1 MHRFVLAAVAFFAL
15 LYGLTAQGFADETI
29 LIKEVFSRETSII
42 RFEKGPG
49 INEVFSKEVSL
60 FVPNGRPDEIREITS
75 RSVGLL
81 NVDSTAPAPI
91 EDLDVT
97 LSPTGDTAVLDWS
110 SYDQWSVGDVVEFVI
125 YYSSDGPIT
134 DLNAEGLNTITVS
147 AETTTVTIENL
158 PEFTDHFFVVVPVD
172 GLGNSDPDVSYA
184 AGYVLCPEV
193 VSREMTLF
201 VDAGPRDV
209 ALSSPVSRSVSIVS
223 VTNDPPDIVDDPVI
237 TVSGDGSTVTLD
249 WESYDQWSQ
258 ADITRFDIYYTSD
271 GPFDTVPA
279 QGLSVVSVS
288 AESTSVTLEGLTAFT
303 DYYFAVVPVD
313 GLGNYNETVVYSA
326 SYVLSPQVISR
337 EVSLFTGNQKP
348 IPFQEII
355 SRAASILTPDSAVP
369 DPVTGS
375 DSGFSVE
382 TASDEY
388 SAVILDWSSYEE
400 AVQLDVLQYDIY
412 VSTAFFTDV
421 TGMVPFASVGAGIQQ
436 YTLSGLPGGAIRYFA
451 VVAKDAMGNYNATVY
466 ARSGLTSVSGVGEV
480 SNLAVQSDET
490 SLTFTWDPP
499 EGAGSFLSHYL
510 IYFGGSTEP
519 LTLAAD
525 QTSWTT
531 TDLSAATGYP
541 FKITTVDKFGNESQG
556 NSVTGA
562 TWLANPENVSITA
575 DGDNV
580 YLTWDAAGSS
590 GLLQYYAV
598 YKDSSPI
605 VDVTGLTPVT
615 TLSGT
620 QASLGTIS
628 DVSGYYF
635 AVAAVNVS
643 DGLNPAVSSVSGT
656 KESQTVNFTEPVA
669 GSALTATATSGLLVR
684 FVSSN
689 TSIATVDSDIFTVL
703 QGGPVTVTAIQDG
716 NEDYWPAKASYTLR
730 LSPVITGVTAQG
742 AALGDGFTF
751 TTATVTVAVTAAD
764 ADGIAMANIYGRD
777 LPDGAWRLLAQDT
790 SAGDGLS
797 GVVPVSSLTDGD
809 FELRVAVHST
819 TGYSSQKT
827 FTGELA
833 LSLPDA
839 PNVTQPV
846 SGLTTSNPILAV
858 AGTVSADVT
867 SVKVYQNGTLAATLS
882 AFNGSF
888 SGTVTLTDG
897 NNELTFQ
904 AVNRKGA
911 GPLSAV
917 ITVTLDR
924 SVPESPKHLKAQS
937 QASGVVSLSWSKPLD
952 TTVAGYHLYRSDSA
966 FTTVGQAA
974 LLNTGLIT
982 ATLYKDLPG
991 QDGIYY
997 YAVTAVDYAGN
1008 ESPLSSVVS
1017 GGSDR
1022 VAPQAVSIEYSPT
1035 GPYDAGTG
1043 RMGPGIVYLTLRVS
1057 EPLATTPFLSINPVG
1072 AVPMTVDLDQDSDLV
1087 YSGLFVI
1094 DSDTPTGTAYAVFS
1108 AKDEAGNRGDSIA
1121 SGGSVTI
1128 DTDGPV
1134 LADIRIT
1141 PGAPVKNEKE
1151 GTNPVE
1157 PVDITVVLGLTEA
1170 VKDGQAPALAYTLS
1184 ITQASPVTIDA
1195 ISRISTMDGHAQTWQ
1210 AAFTLPANAGEAQAE
1225 TLKFTYS
1232 AVDDLDNLSGKIT
1245 AANTFQVYQGD
1256 LPPLDVPENFTGT
1269 GLPLGKIKLSWD
1281 AVDLASGY
1289 KLYRMA
1295 PGESELTE
1303 LATLGAVT
1311 EYTDE
1316 PETEGTYTYALASLR
1331 HENGETAQSDMC
1343 DPINVVSDATAPDAP
1358 TNFTLTLTPQGIQA
1372 AWTPSVSASTQ
1383 TLTYSLYRG
1392 AGDANTVF
1400 NSVEGLVSVHTGIEG
1415 IAAIDTSPSASH
1427 HCYAVTAV
1435 DQAGNES
1442 VPSGTGYLDFELL
1455 PVETLTVIR
1464 VDDGNP
1470 EISWT
1475 HSGSSI
1481 AGYDIYQGPEGSAV
1495 QLNTALVTASVFT
1508 DETFDGSERRY
1519 TVFAE
1524 NTDGQQSLGR
1534 SIVLPLMTATLGE
1547 DASLRRGLMN
1557 RLDYIVTNSGS
1568 SDVADAVLR
1577 VTVEGVE
1584 HVSQSF
1590 DLGAGQSLTVPVVV
1604 GGYSD
1609 LPDTAALYSAIEI
1622 TPNEGELVQIGTN
1635 SEISVGIGMLQL
1647 SFTNNEFV
1655 RGGTGQIAFTLEN
1668 TGDEEIEIVTA
1679 ESDGS
1684 ASLDI
1689 TLYLS
1694 DEDGNILSTGTYTQV
1709 LGSSVVKL
1717 ANGRTVARIASGDRF
1732 ESQAMAIDVP
1742 ANAPDELELTLE
1754 ISSVY
1759 YHLGEDPAVEMDGV
1773 QTGRDITLVDTAYT
1787 GELLSIDPDES
1798 LGDQDIVITGQAVD
1812 RNDGAALAEVP
1823 LTLVITLDGFER
1835 TVDVFTGSDGC
1846 FSYPFEPSEG
1856 EYGEYQ
1862 VCVIHPD
1869 LRDRPVQGSFT
1880 ITDPNTARI
1889 TFTPG
1894 SYELTMARNYT
1905 RDIVVTLTAGEAASA
1920 THLAFEA
1927 SDIPQGI
1934 HVDTGDGLSSLG
1946 AGETGTITISLWAD
1960 NTAEET
1966 LSLTLT
1972 LVSDEQPDGS
1982 LGTLAVDIGLTDV
1995 GPILSYTPS
2004 AIETSVALDDSVTE
2018 NLALENQGFIRLTDL
2033 AIELVTQDDTP
2044 VPDWA
2049 LLNQPSGVDA
2059 LDVGESMDLS
2069 VVFAPID
2076 GSAAEGDYDFYV
2088 RVTSSNYTAVDIPVR
2103 VTVSDSGIGN
2113 ILFKVSDIYTGT
2125 KDENNEVIQGLAGAN
2140 LTLAYEADTSQT
2152 YSGQTDQYGE
2162 LTFSDLPTGRYKYRL
2177 TADNHDQVIGRVWIK
2192 PDITATE
2199 DVFMGYNLVSVEWSV
2214 VETSIQDKYEVV
2226 LNATYETDV
2235 PAAVVIAE
2243 PASITLPDMEPGDVL
2258 TGEIRFTNY
2267 GLIRAEEI
2275 EFTLPESNEYFKYEL
2290 LANIPD
2296 TIEAKE
2302 SITVPY
2308 RVTCLASLTGNDEGA
2323 GGDCFSYGDETCL
2336 WYLFECTNGSV
2347 WEEVRCVRFVYI
2359 DGDCFNFAAEPGDS
2373 SGGPGFTITGFDT
2386 SYTPPEEIPIGV
2398 ICRIVAVCEVDDEC
2412 CKEFARDEVAS
2423 YVNLMSGDYEDDEV
2437 DLFLKIPG
2445 ETLAVRRYYYD
2456 QEWHFKNVGS
2466 VLGLNYDSANA
2477 SIPYTISKDGVK
2489 YEKSDALGTVYTFN
2503 KVKHIFRDADGF
2515 LWKDKLENW
2524 IRYDLEGRVKT
2535 RGNHDQT
2542 YFTYVYDST
2551 DPDRLSHIEDNKGNA
2566 VLWYDYT
2573 ADGQV
2578 KLVEDGY
2585 GRQVSYDYDAD
2596 GRLTQVTDVLENT
2609 FQYTYDENGW
2619 MISKTDPAGRTTQ
2632 MEYNAFGWVSAIV
2645 DDKGN
2650 RTSYSYAQND
2660 AQNEIYA
2667 MVTYPNGRVKEIW
2680 YDELGRVTRTDLNGT
2695 TIEENVYGNR
2705 KRIKTDERGYK
2716 TIYEFDE
2723 WNQLIKKTYP
2733 DGSVEETE
2741 YDPATKLKVR
2751 RVKKNGT
2758 VVTYEYDDDRN
2769 LTRRVQAPG
2778 TDDEIIHEF
2787 TYDEYGN
2794 ELKQTTV
2801 MGDESVP
2808 DSVIEMAYDGYGNM
2822 TSSTDPE
2829 GNTTTY
2835 THNYLGMP
2843 LTKTDPRGNTW
2854 TYEYDNAGNLITE
2867 TGPSEDESEPNVIT
2881 YTYDAVG
2888 NRTTQTDPLGG
2899 VVQFA
2904 YDIKDRLVKQ
2914 TDPLGNE
2921 TVYQRDFEGKVLQQ
2935 TDAEGS
2941 YLVFGYDNLG
2951 RLISKGTSAGKQ
2963 ATFEYD
2969 QDSAVG
2975 CPACSGSGTGEPS
2988 VIQYPTMEVGQ
2999 DYDRLG
3005 RKIRDRYEPL
3015 DGTAARER
3023 TTEYDETGNVTAVTD
3038 MNGLTTSYEYDAVG
3052 RKVKEI
3058 RPGGTS
3064 ISYTYDEQKNMTGL
3078 TDANGHTTAF
3088 EYDLNNRL
3096 VKETRPGGQETTY
3109 TYDENGNL
3117 ASRTDAKG
3125 QVTAYDYNAVN
3136 KLAAIRYINAGET
3149 TASKTVTF
3157 TWDMGG
3163 NMTGYSDGTLSA
3175 EFTYDRAHQKT
3186 SATVHYGSFTKTYAY
3201 AYYGNGLVKS
3211 FTGPDGITVDYTH
3224 TKDNRISTISIP
3236 DAGIVSY
3243 NAYEWSSPASILLPG
3258 GTLKEFEYDAFNQA
3272 KAITAK
3278 DPGGTSVMDLG
3289 YELDNQANVTSISSL
3304 AGTVSYAYDN
3314 LYRLVRV
3321 DDPARG
3327 ITEYTFDGMNNRMS
3341 PGTWAYNTNDQLTAG
3356 DGAAYTYDANGNV
3369 ASKET
3374 ATDKFYYTY
3383 DHENRLIKIQSDS
3396 AGEIAAYG
3404 YDPFGRRISKE
3415 VGGVNTFFIYA
3426 DEGLVGE
3433 CDDDGDFIRTYGYV
3447 PGTMNSYNP
3456 VFMRTGDDCFFY
3468 HTDRIGKP
3476 VKMTDING
3484 ITVWSADYDV
3494 YGTARVDAGSTI
3506 TNPLRLPGHY
3516 RDEESGLHYNYFR
3529 YYDPST
3535 GRYLQ
3540 PDPLGLGNRPVVGNY
3555 RAGKTCFGAF
3565 SDIDINYYVYAD
3577 ANPGNKIDPFGTRSV
3592 SAGFQG
3598 STGCMPVMGLA
3609 GFEISGKLEAK
3620 ECCDCETMQM
3630 DEVIT
3635 IEACIAACVGVAGPG
3650 WRPLMGVGKTTC
3662 CPKEAEGSAKLY
3674 GSCNFGPVSCSVDI
3688 PLKPFPPSNVTG
3700 NCATGTILGFDGSVD
3715 LGALSCSAGGC
3726 ASVSF

>member
-1 MHRFVLAAVAFFAL
+1 MHRFVIAAVAIFAL
-15 LYGLTAQGFADETI
+15 LSGLTAQGFADETI

-42 RFEKGPG
+42 GFEKGSG
-49 INEVFSKEVSL
+49 FNEVFSKEVTL
-60 FVPNGRPDEIREITS
+60 FVPNGRPHEIREITS
-75 RSVGLL
+75 RSVGVL
-81 NVDSTAPAPI
+81 NADRTVPAPVA
-91 EDLDVT
+91 DLDVT

-110 SYDQWSVGDVVEFVI
+110 RYDQWSVGDIVEFVI

-134 DLNAEGLNTITVS
+134 DIGASGLSEIIVGADTTTITIEGLQ
-147 AETTTVTIENL
+147 A
-158 PEFTDHFFVVVPVD
+158 FTDHFFVVVPVD
-172 GLGNSDPDVSYA
+172 GLGNSDPNVSYA

-201 VDAGPRDV
+201 VDNGPRDI
-209 ALSSPVSRSVSIVS
+209 ALSSPVSRPVSIVT
-223 VTNDPPDIVDDPVI
+223 VTGDPPDIVGDPVI
-237 TVSGDGSTVTLD
+237 TASGDGSTVTLD
-249 WESYDQWSQ
+249 WGSYDQWSQ
-258 ADITRFDIYYTSD
+258 ADIVRFDIYYTSD

-279 QGLSVVSVS
+279 DGLSVVSVP
-288 AESTSVTLEGLTAFT
+288 ADSTTVTLEGLAALT

-313 GLGNYNETVVYSA
+313 GLGNFSATVVYSA
-326 SYVLSPQVISR
+326 SYVLCPQVVSR
-337 EVSLFTGNQKP
+337 EISVFTGNQKP
-348 IPFQEII
+348 TPFQEII

-369 DPVTGS
+369 DPVTGV

-382 TASDEY
+382 TAADEY
-388 SAVILDWSSYEE
+388 SAVILDWRSYEE
-400 AVQLDVLQYDIY
+400 SVQLDVLQYDIY

-421 TGMVPFASVGAGIQQ
+421 TGMEPFASLGAGVQQ
-436 YTLSGLPGGAIRYFA
+436 YTLSGLPGAAIRYFA
-451 VVAKDAMGNYNATVY
+451 VVAKDALGNFNSAVY

-480 SNLAVQSDET
+480 GHLAAQSDAT

-519 LTLAAD
+519 EILAAD
-525 QTSWTT
+525 QTSWTAT
-531 TDLSAATGYP
+531 GLSATTGYP

-562 TWLANPENVSITA
+562 TWLAHPANVALTA

-580 YLTWDAAGSS
+580 TMTWDAVEPS
-590 GLLQYYAV
+590 GLLQYYAI
-598 YKDSSPI
+598 YKSSSPI
-605 VDVTGLTPVT
+605 EDVTGMTPVS

-628 DVSGYYF
+628 DVSGWYF
-635 AVAAVNVS
+635 AVTAVNVS
-643 DGLNPAVSSVSGT
+643 DGWNPSVSSVSGT
-656 KESQTVNFTEPVA
+656 KSSQTVSFTEPVA
-669 GSALTATATSGLLVR
+669 GSALTATASSGLSVR

-689 TSIATVDSDIFTVL
+689 TAVATVDSNIFTVL
-703 QGGPVTVTAIQDG
+703 QGGSVTMTAIQDG
-716 NEDYWPAKASYTLR
+716 DGSYWPAKASHTLR
-730 LSPVITGVTAQG
+730 PLPVITGVTAQG
-742 AALGDGFTF
+742 ADLGDGFVF

-764 ADGIAMANIYGRD
+764 ADGIAMANVYGRV

-790 SAGDGLS
+790 SAGDGLTA
-797 GVVPVSSLTDGD
+797 VVPVSSLDDGD
-809 FELRVAVHST
+809 FELRVAVHSS
-819 TGYSSQKT
+819 TGYSSRKT
-827 FTGELA
+827 FTGALA

-846 SGLTTSNPILAV
+846 SGLTTSNPILTV

-867 SVKVYQNGTLAATLS
+867 SVNVYLNGTLSATLS
-882 AFNGSF
+882 PFNGSF
-888 SGTVTLTDG
+888 SGTVTLADG

-924 SVPESPKHLKAQS
+924 SAPESPKHFKAQS

-952 TTVAGYHLYRSDSA
+952 STVAGYALYRSGA
-966 FTTVGQAA
+966 VFTTADQAT
-974 LLNTGLIT
+974 LINSGLIS

-991 QDGIYY
+991 QDGTYY
-997 YAVTAVDYAGN
+997 YGVTAVDYAGN
-1008 ESPLSSVVS
+1008 ESPLSGVVS
-1017 GGSDR
+1017 GVSDR
-1022 VAPQAVSIEYSPT
+1022 IAPQAVSIEYSPT
-1035 GPYDAGTG
+1035 GNYDADTD
-1043 RMGPGIVYLTLRVS
+1043 RMGPGIVYLTLTVN
-1057 EPLATTPFLSINPVG
+1057 EPLTTTPFLSINPVG
-1072 AVPMTVDLDQDSDLV
+1072 AVPMTVDLDQDSDLE

-1151 GTNPVE
+1151 GTDPVE

-1170 VKDGQAPALAYTLS
+1170 VKAGQVPALAYTLS
-1184 ITQASPVTIDA
+1184 VTNPIPVPIDG
-1195 ISRISTMDGHAQTWQ
+1195 ISQIDAQTWQ
-1210 AAFTLPANAGEAQAE
+1210 ASFTLPADAGETVE

-1232 AVDDLDNLSGKIT
+1232 AVDDLDNTSSKIT
-1245 AANTFQVYQGD
+1245 ADNTFQIYQGD

-1269 GLPLGKIKLSWD
+1269 SLPQGIIKLSWD

-1289 KLYRMA
+1289 VLYRMA
-1295 PGESELTE
+1295 PGESVLTE
-1303 LATLGAVT
+1303 LASPGAVT
-1311 EYTDE
+1311 EYTDN
-1316 PETEGTYTYALASLR
+1316 PGAEGTYTYALASLR
-1331 HENGETAQSDMC
+1331 HENGETAESDMC
-1343 DPINVVSDATAPDAP
+1343 DPIEVVSDATAPEAP
-1358 TNFTLTLTPQGIQA
+1358 ANLVLTLTGQGIQA
-1372 AWTPSVSASTQ
+1372 AWTASASALTE

-1392 AGDANTVF
+1392 AGDADTQF
-1400 NSVEGLVSVHTGIEG
+1400 DSVEGLVSVHTGIEG
-1415 IAAIDTSPSASH
+1415 IAAADTGPSADY
-1427 HCYAVTAV
+1427 HCYVVTAV

-1464 VDDGNP
+1464 VDDENP

-1495 QLNTALVTASVFT
+1495 QLNTALVTASAFT
-1508 DETFDGSERRY
+1508 DEAFDGSERRY
-1519 TVFAE
+1519 TVIAE
-1524 NTDGQQSLGR
+1524 NLDGEQSLGR

-1547 DASLRRGLMN
+1547 NASLKRGLMN
-1557 RLDYIVTNSGS
+1557 RLDYTVTNSGS

-1577 VTVEGVE
+1577 VTVEGIE

-1590 DLGAGQSLTVPVVV
+1590 DLGAGQSLTVPVVI

-1609 LPDTAALYSAIEI
+1609 LPDTAALYTAIEI
-1622 TPNEGELVQIGTN
+1622 TPNEGELAQIGT
-1635 SEISVGIGMLQL
+1635 SGDISVGIGMLRL

-1668 TGDEEIEIVTA
+1668 TGDEQIEIVTA

-1689 TLYLS
+1689 TLYLG

-1717 ANGRTVARIASGDRF
+1717 ASGRTVARIASGDSF

-1742 ANAPDELELTLE
+1742 ANAPDELALTLE

-1759 YHLGEDPAVEMDGV
+1759 YQLGQDQAVEMDGL
-1773 QTGRDITLVDTAYT
+1773 QTSRDITLVDTAYT
-1787 GELLSIDPDES
+1787 GALLNIDPDES
-1798 LGDQDIVITGQAVD
+1798 AGDQDIVITGQAVD

-1823 LTLVITLDGFER
+1823 LTLVIALDGFER
-1835 TVDVFTGSDGC
+1835 IVDVFTGSDGR
-1846 FSYPFEPSEG
+1846 FSYPFEPVKG

-1862 VCVIHPD
+1862 VCAIHPD

-1880 ITDPNTARI
+1880 IADPDTARI
-1889 TFTPG
+1889 TFTPAG
-1894 SYELTMARNYT
+1894 CDLTMARNYT
-1905 RDIVVTLTAGEAASA
+1905 RDIVVTLTAGQAAARA
-1920 THLAFEA
+1920 TNLGFEA
-1927 SDIPQGI
+1927 SDLPQGI
-1934 HVDTGDGLSSLG
+1934 HVDTGEGLSNLG
-1946 AGETGTITISLWAD
+1946 AGETGTVTIRLWAD
-1960 NTAEET
+1960 NTADEN
-1966 LSLTLT
+1966 LSLTLA
-1972 LVSDEQPDGS
+1972 LVSDEQPDGD
-1982 LGTLAVDIGLTDV
+1982 LGTLAVDIGLTDA
-1995 GPILSYTPS
+1995 GPILACTPS
-2004 AIETSVALDDSVTE
+2004 VIETGVALDDRVTE
-2018 NLALENQGFIRLTDL
+2018 PLSLENQGFIRLSGVS
-2033 AIELVTQDDTP
+2033 IELVAKDDTGA
-2044 VPDWA
+2044 PDWA
-2049 LLNQPSGVDA
+2049 LLNLPSGVDA
-2059 LDVGESMDLS
+2059 VDVGQSIDLS
-2069 VVFAPID
+2069 VVFAPLE
-2076 GSAAEGDYDFYV
+2076 GSAAEGTYDFYV
-2088 RVTSSNYTAVDIPVR
+2088 RVASTNYTTVNIPVR
-2103 VTVSDSGIGN
+2103 VTVSDSGMGN

-2140 LTLAYEADTSQT
+2140 LTLEYEADTSQT

-2214 VETSIQDKYEVV
+2214 VETRIEDKYEVV
-2226 LNATYETDV
+2226 LSATYETDV

-2243 PASITLPDMEPGDVL
+2243 PASITLPDMDPGDVL

-2267 GLIRAEEI
+2267 GLIRAQEI
-2275 EFTLPESNEYFKYEL
+2275 EFSLPEDNEYFKYEL
-2290 LANIPD
+2290 LSDIPD

-2308 RVTCLASLTGNDEGA
+2308 RVTCLARLTGADGGA
-2323 GGDCFSYGDETCL
+2323 GGDCFSYGDESCL
-2336 WYLFECTNGSV
+2336 WYLFECSNGSV
-2347 WEEVRCVRFVYI
+2347 WEEVRCVRFVSI
-2359 DGDCFNFAAEPGDS
+2359 NGDCFNFAADPGDS
-2373 SGGPGFTITGFDT
+2373 TGGSGITITGFD
-2386 SYTPPEEIPIGV
+2386 SNYTPEESTFEGV

-2466 VLGLNYDSANA
+2466 VLGLNYDSVNA

-2489 YEKSDALGTVYTFN
+2489 YEKADTLGTVYTFN
-2503 KVKHIFRDADGF
+2503 KVKHIFRDENGF

-2535 RGNHDQT
+2535 RGKHDQT
-2542 YFTYVYDST
+2542 HFTYVYDSS
-2551 DPDRLSHIEDNKGNA
+2551 DPDRLSHIEDNQGMA
-2566 VLWYDYT
+2566 VLFYDYT
-2573 ADGQV
+2573 PEGQV

-2585 GRQVSYDYDAD
+2585 GRQVSYAYDAD
-2596 GRLTQVTDVLENT
+2596 SRLTQVTDVLGHT
-2609 FQYTYDENGW
+2609 FQYAYDETGR

-2632 MEYNAFGWVSAIV
+2632 MEYNTFGWISAIV
-2645 DDKGN
+2645 DANGN
-2650 RTSYSYAQND
+2650 RTSYSYAQNE
-2660 AQNEIYA
+2660 AQNEIYT

-2695 TIEENVYGNR
+2695 TIEENGYGNR

-2723 WNQLIKKTYP
+2723 WHQLIKKTYP
-2733 DGSVEETE
+2733 DGAVEETE
-2741 YDPATKLKVR
+2741 YDPDTKLKVR

-2769 LTRRVQAPG
+2769 LIRQVQAPG

-2808 DSVIEMAYDGYGNM
+2808 DSVIEMAYDQYGNM

-2829 GNTTTY
+2829 GHATSTTY
-2835 THNYLGMP
+2835 NYLGMP
-2843 LTKTDPRGNTW
+2843 LAKTDPRGNTW
-2854 TYEYDNAGNLITE
+2854 AYEYDAAGNLIKE
-2867 TGPSEDESEPNVIT
+2867 TGPSEDESEPNVIA

-2888 NRTTQTDPLGG
+2888 NRTTQTDALGG
-2899 VVQFA
+2899 VYQFA
-2904 YDIKDRLVKQ
+2904 YDAKDRLVKQ

-2963 ATFEYD
+2963 VTFEYD
-2969 QDSAVG
+2969 QDSAAG
-2975 CPACSGSGTGEPS
+2975 CPACSGAGTGEPS

-3005 RKIRDRYEPL
+3005 RKIRDRYEPF
-3015 DGTAARER
+3015 DGTAERER
-3023 TTEYDETGNVTAVTD
+3023 TTEYDEMGNVTAVTD

-3052 RKVKEI
+3052 RKVKET

-3064 ISYTYDEQKNMTGL
+3064 ITYAYDEQHNMTGL
-3078 TDANGHTTAF
+3078 TDANGHTTTF
-3088 EYDLNNRL
+3088 EYDLNSRL
-3096 VKETRPGGQETTY
+3096 VKEIRPGGQETAY
-3109 TYDENGNL
+3109 TYDGNGNL

-3125 QVTAYDYNAVN
+3125 QVTAYEYNAVN
-3136 KLAAIRYINAGET
+3136 KLVAIRYINAGET
-3149 TASKTVTF
+3149 DPVKTVAF

-3163 NMTGYSDGTLSA
+3163 NMTGYDDGTVSA
-3175 EFTYDRAHQKT
+3175 VFTYDQAHRKT
-3186 SATVHYGSFTKTYAY
+3186 GETVNYDSFTRTLAY
-3201 AYYGNGLVKS
+3201 EYYGNGLVKS

-3224 TKDNRISTISIP
+3224 TKDNRISTIAIP
-3236 DAGIVSY
+3236 DLGIVSY
-3243 NAYEWSSPASILLPG
+3243 NAYEWSNPAGILLPG
-3258 GTLKEFEYDAFNQA
+3258 GTLKEFEYDAFNQV
-3272 KAITAK
+3272 KSITAK
-3278 DPGGTSVMDLG
+3278 DPGGAAVMDLG
-3289 YELDNQANVTSISSL
+3289 YELDNRANVTAMSSL
-3304 AGTVSYAYDN
+3304 GGTVSYAYDD

-3321 DDPARG
+3321 DDSAEG
-3327 ITEYTFDGMNNRMS
+3327 TTEYTFDDMNNRMS
-3341 PGTWAYNTNDQLTAG
+3341 PGTWTYNADDQLTAG
-3356 DGAAYTYDANGNV
+3356 DDAAYAYDANGNV

-3374 ATDKFYYTY
+3374 AADTFYYTY
-3383 DHENRLIKIQSDS
+3383 DHENRLIRIQSDS

-3415 VGGVNTFFIYA
+3415 VGGVNTYFIYA

-3433 CDDDGDFIRTYGYV
+3433 CDDSGNLIRTYGYV
-3447 PGTMNSYNP
+3447 PGTMNGYDP
-3456 VFMRTGDDCFFY
+3456 VFMRTGNDGYFY

-3484 ITVWSADYDV
+3484 TTVWSANYDV
-3494 YGTARVDAGSTI
+3494 YGTARVDESSTI
-3506 TNPLRLPGHY
+3506 ANPLRLPGQY

-3529 YYDPST
+3529 HYDPAS

-3540 PDPLGLGNRPVVGNY
+3540 PDPLGLGNRPAAGNY

-3592 SAGFQG
+3592 GAGFQG

-3635 IEACIAACVGVAGPG
+3635 IEACIAACVGIAGPG

-3688 PLKPFPPSNVTG
+3688 PLRPFPPSNVTG